1 MTPAS
6 PAVPTQR
13 SNRWV
18 RYLAGGVVV
27 LLLVVGVLGAY
38 EWHRMHTLP
47 PVKDAFPVK
56 FTEPPPG
63 PKAPSTAGLGFE
75 VGRTHLAEAQAR
87 LNSLGINCRDTGP
100 RALVELSRQNKRV
113 EIQLA
118 EEKKAHGETVA
129 AVTGASMLF
138 HRSKMESNP
147 QVRLSCDEV
156 DASKLDART
165 TRQPYAARVLLIW
178 DSADLPLRYASASQ
192 ALPTFAEAEA
202 AFQSAEKAVETR
214 LGRPGEGKNLTDLT
228 SKGFPTFA
236 QTKKAWKYSDFSAS
250 VKAQNLGGRGIQI
263 EEVYEVPW
271 PIRTDAPTLPP
282 TPGAATPPA
291 DAALDGGP

>member
-6 PAVPTQR
+6 PAVPAQR
-13 SNRWV
+13 SYRWV
-18 RYLAGGVVV
+18 RYLAGGAGV
-27 LLLVVGVLGAY
+27 LLLVVAALGAY
-38 EWHRMHTLP
+38 EWHRMHTRP
-47 PVKDAFPVK
+47 PVTDAFPVK
-56 FTEPPPG
+56 FTEPAPG

-87 LNSLGINCRDTGP
+87 LNSLGINCRDTSP
-100 RALVELSRQNKRV
+100 RALVELSRQNKRF
-113 EIQLA
+113 EIQAA

-165 TRQPYAARVLLIW
+165 TRQPYAARILLIW
-178 DSADLPLRYASASQ
+178 DSAELPLRYASASQ

-214 LGRPGEGKNLTDLT
+214 LGHPGEGKDLTELT

-236 QTKKAWKYSDFSAS
+236 QTKKAWKYPDYSAA
-250 VKAQNLGGRGIQI
+250 VKAQNLGGRGIQV

-271 PIRTDAPTLPP
+271 PIRSDAPSLPP
-282 TPGAATPPA
+282 TPGSSSPPVDVPT
-291 DAALDGGP
+291 DAGT